1 MTDKWLVLKFGG
13 TSVSGKDQW
22 QTIESLARQR
32 LGQGYRVLL
41 VCSALAGMTNALQHL
56 AENAENHDDGEI
68 GKILSRHRQLAADL
82 GIDIEDLLSSAGQQI
97 AAALQSITSA
107 TAKSGYLAGIAS
119 LLPVGE
125 WLSTRIGE
133 RYLARKFQIDW
144 VDAREALEA
153 LEEDDLHGRRA
164 WLSARCVS
172 KPDPEIQQRWLRKAP
187 LLITQ
192 GFVAEHSRGGT
203 VLLGRGG
210 SDTSAV
216 LLASR
221 LEASHVEIWT
231 DVPGLF
237 SADPR
242 LIPGARLLRVLDY
255 DEALEMAASGA
266 KVVHSRCIRAAADA
280 GIRLRIGDLG
290 HVDLTGTTIQRRD
303 GAPRRG
309 HEGIRGVCRQG
320 QMAVLLLQNLDT
332 REQVGFLAWVFEQ
345 ISRMGISID
354 LVATSETTTT
364 VAFNM
369 LSNHMDEDILAELA
383 ARLKQ
388 RCAVTV
394 FPHCSTINLVGRGI
408 RVAMARM
415 GSVSGFFADKPL
427 LMLSQSAN
435 DLCLSMLVHSRHAD
449 ELLKTL
455 HSALIGKGLDK
466 KTRSEVFGP
475 SWLELM
481 GADLPDPPKRK

>member
-13 TSVSGKDQW
+13 TSVTGRQQW
-22 QTIESLARQR
+22 ETIESLARQR
-32 LGQGYRVLL
+32 LEQGYRVLL
-41 VCSALAGMTNALQHL
+41 VCSALAGITNALQEMSEE
-56 AENAENHDDGEI
+56 AESHDGSEVR
-68 GKILSRHRQLAADL
+68 KILSRHRQLAAEL
-82 GIDIEDLLSSAGQQI
+82 GIKIEDLLCEAEEQIAGALKRI
-97 AAALQSITSA
+97 AAATGKA
-107 TAKSGYLAGIAS
+107 GHYAGIAS

-133 RYLARKFQIDW
+133 RYLAGTLAIDW
-144 VDAREALEA
+144 VDARGALQA
-153 LEEDDLHGRRA
+153 LEEDDLYGRRA
-164 WLSARCVS
+164 WLSARCTS
-172 KPDPEIQQRWLRKAP
+172 NPDPAIQEHWLKKAP

-192 GFVAEHSRGGT
+192 GFVATHPQGGT

-221 LEASHVEIWT
+221 LEASHLEIWT

-242 LIPGARLLRVLDY
+242 IIPDARLLRILDY

-280 GIRLRIGDLG
+280 GIRVRVGDLG
-290 HVDLTGTTIQRRD
+290 RLNLTGTTIQPHD
-303 GAPRRG
+303 EASD
-309 HEGIRGVCRQG
+309 HSNEGIRGVCCQA

-345 ISRMGISID
+345 ISQAGISID

-364 VAFNM
+364 VALNM
-369 LSNHMDEDILAELA
+369 VSNHLDQDILSDLA
-383 ARLKQ
+383 STLKQ

-394 FPHCSTINLVGRGI
+394 FPQCSAINLVGRGI
-408 RVAMARM
+408 RVALARL
-415 GSVSGFFADKPL
+415 GSVSDFFTEHPL

-435 DLCLSMLVHSRHAD
+435 DLCLSMLVHTRHAE
-449 ELLKTL
+449 ELLETL
-455 HSALIGKGLDK
+455 HGALIGKGLDNK
-466 KTRSEVFGP
+466 SRTKVFGP
-475 SWLELM
+475 SWQELM
-481 GADLPDPPKRK
+481 SAG

>member
-13 TSVSGKDQW
+13 TSVTGKQQW
-22 QTIESLARQR
+22 QTIELLARQR
-32 LGQGYRVLL
+32 LDQGYRVLL
-41 VCSALAGMTNALQHL
+41 VCSALAGMTNALQKL
-56 AENAENHDDGEI
+56 AENAQSHAGSDVK
-68 GKILSRHRQLAADL
+68 KILFRHRQLATEL
-82 GIDIEDLLSSAGQQI
+82 GIEIEDLLREAAEQI
-97 AAALQSITSA
+97 AWALAQITAATD
-107 TAKSGYLAGIAS
+107 KAS
-119 LLPVGE
+119 HYGGVACLLPVGE

-133 RYLARKFQIDW
+133 RYLARNLAIDW
-144 VDAREALEA
+144 VDAREALQA
-153 LEEDDLHGRRA
+153 LPETDLHGRRA
-164 WLSARCVS
+164 WLSARCTS
-172 KPDPEIQQRWLRKAP
+172 RPDAVIQERWLTKAS

-192 GFVAEHSRGGT
+192 GFVATHPQGGT

-242 LIPGARLLRVLDY
+242 VIPDARLLRILDY

-280 GIRLRIGDLG
+280 GIRVRIGDLG
-290 HVDLTGTTIQRRD
+290 HTNLTGTTIQPHD
-303 GAPRRG
+303 GIASRG
-309 HEGIRGVCRQG
+309 NEGIRGVCCQR

-345 ISRMGISID
+345 ISRAGISID

-364 VAFNM
+364 VALNM
-369 LSNHMDEDILAELA
+369 ASNHLDEDILSDLA
-383 ARLKQ
+383 STLKR

-394 FPHCSTINLVGRGI
+394 FPQCSTINLVGRGI
-408 RVAMARM
+408 RVALARM
-415 GSVSGFFADKPL
+415 GSVSDFFAEHAL

-435 DLCLSMLVHSRHAD
+435 DLCLSMLVHTRHAD
-449 ELLKTL
+449 ELLETL
-455 HSALIGKGLDK
+455 HGALIGKGLDK
-466 KTRSEVFGP
+466 KSMAEVFGP
-475 SWLELM
+475 SWQELM
-481 GADLPDPPKRK
+481 NAGLHNPHQHK

>member
-13 TSVSGKDQW
+13 TSVTGKQQW
-22 QTIESLARQR
+22 ETIKSLARQR
-32 LGQGYRVLL
+32 LDQGYRVLL
-41 VCSALAGMTNALQHL
+41 VCSALADITNALQEL
-56 AENAENHDDGEI
+56 AEKAEGHDGSDVK
-68 GKILSRHRQLAADL
+68 KILSRHRQLAVEL
-82 GIDIEDLLSSAGQQI
+82 GIEIEDLLRDADEQI
-97 AAALQSITSA
+97 ASALKRIIAATGK
-107 TAKSGYLAGIAS
+107 TDHFAGIAS

-133 RYLARKFQIDW
+133 RYLARNLKIDW
-144 VDAREALEA
+144 VDACEALQA
-153 LEEDDLHGRRA
+153 LAEDDLYGRRA
-164 WLSARCVS
+164 WLSARCAS
-172 KPDPEIQQRWLRKAP
+172 RPDPAIQKRWLGKAS

-192 GFVAEHSRGGT
+192 GFVAAHPQGGT

-216 LLASR
+216 LLANR
-221 LEASHVEIWT
+221 LEASHLEIWT

-242 LIPGARLLRVLDY
+242 IIPDARLLRILDY

-280 GIRLRIGDLG
+280 GIRVRIGDLG
-290 HVDLTGTTIQRRD
+290 HTNLTGTTIQPND
-303 GAPRRG
+303 GNPIRG
-309 HEGIRGVCRQG
+309 NEGIRVVCCQP
-320 QMAVLLLQNLDT
+320 QMAVLLLQNLDM

-345 ISRMGISID
+345 ISQAGISID

-364 VAFNM
+364 VALNM
-369 LSNHMDEDILAELA
+369 VSNHLDEDILSDLA
-383 ARLKQ
+383 ATLKR

-394 FPHCSTINLVGRGI
+394 FPQCSAINLVGRGI
-408 RVAMARM
+408 RVALARM
-415 GSVSGFFADKPL
+415 GSVSEFFADHAL

-435 DLCLSMLVHSRHAD
+435 DLCLSMLVHTRHAE

-455 HSALIGKGLDK
+455 HCALIGKDLDK
-466 KTRSEVFGP
+466 KSRSEVFGP
-475 SWLELM
+475 SWQELM
-481 GADLPDPPKRK
+481 NADLLNPPPPK

>member
-13 TSVSGKDQW
+13 TSVSGAKQW
-22 QTIESLARQR
+22 ETIESLARQR
-32 LGQGYRVLL
+32 LDQGYRVVL
-41 VCSALAGMTNALQHL
+41 VCSALAGVTNALQEL
-56 AENAENHDDGEI
+56 AEKAEGCDGRAVK
-68 GKILSRHRQLAADL
+68 KILSRHRQLAQEL
-82 GIDIEDLLSSAGQQI
+82 GIEIDDLLSEANVQITAARKRITAATSKAGH
-97 AAALQSITSA
+97 
-107 TAKSGYLAGIAS
+107 YAGIAS

-133 RYLARKFQIDW
+133 RFLARQHEIAW
-144 VDAREALEA
+144 VDACEALQS
-153 LEEDDLHGRRA
+153 LEEEDLHGRRA
-164 WLSARCVS
+164 WLSARCAS
-172 KPDPEIQQRWLRKAP
+172 SPDPTIQARWLKKP
-187 LLITQ
+187 SLLITQ
-192 GFVAEHSRGGT
+192 GFVATHPQGGT

-221 LEASHVEIWT
+221 LEARHLEIWT

-242 LIPGARLLRVLDY
+242 SIPDARLLRVLDY

-280 GIRLRIGDLG
+280 GIRIRIGDLG
-290 HVDLTGTTIQRRD
+290 HINLTGTIIQPHD
-303 GAPRRG
+303 GNPSRG
-309 HEGIRGVCRQG
+309 NEGIRGVCCQG

-332 REQVGFLAWVFEQ
+332 REQVGFLAWVFEK
-345 ISRMGISID
+345 ISQAGISID

-364 VAFNM
+364 VALNM
-369 LSNHMDEDILAELA
+369 VSNHLDDDILSDLA
-383 ARLKQ
+383 STLRA

-394 FPHCSTINLVGRGI
+394 FPQCSAINLVGRGI
-408 RVAMARM
+408 RVALARM
-415 GSVSGFFADKPL
+415 GSVSGFFADKAL

-435 DLCLSMLVHSRHAD
+435 DLCLSMLVETRHAD

-455 HSALIGKGLDK
+455 HSALIGKDLDK
-466 KTRSEVFGP
+466 KSRAEVFGP
-475 SWLELM
+475 TWQELM
-481 GADLPDPPKRK
+481 STDSLKPPAHE